1 MTRARELAKLANT
14 NIFTVSGSNVGL
26 GSTGPT
32 VKLDVGGIIKGDGSE
47 LTNVGMDTSYIS
59 GIAAT
64 FTGNVNIGGV
74 LTYEDV
80 TNVDSVGIITA
91 QSGIRVPDGGVGVA
105 ESIFHLNDDN
115 TAIRFPGVD
124 TFTVETAGS
133 ERLRITS
140 AGSVLVKTTTA
151 SPFTNRP
158 MTLGDAGDASN
169 YLEVRAAPTGAVGV
183 VFSDATTSD
192 NAGYRGSIEYDH
204 TSDYLWFRSA
214 GDERFRIASSGQIGL
229 GGANYGTAGQ
239 VLTSNGSGSAVT
251 WEDASG
257 GGGITTE
264 AQVKTTGQT
273 ALLDLSNAIDHKVT
287 CTGTVTIDATGGTQ
301 EGESHTVRIVNNG
314 TATVGFSTYFLFP
327 SGSVPSLPT
336 ADGAISLISFTVHR
350 KGATGI
356 STQLLS
362 GSSVNYS

>member
-1 MTRARELAKLANT
+1 MTRARELAKLVNT
-14 NIFTVSGSNVGL
+14 NIFTVSGSNNIGI

-64 FTGNVNIGGV
+64 FTGNVNVGGV

-80 TNVDSVGIITA
+80 TNIDSVGIVTA
-91 QSGIRVPDGGVGVA
+91 QSGVRIPAGGLTVTGVSTFSSDA
-105 ESIFHLNDDN
+105 SIADKIVHTGDTD
-115 TAIRFPGVD
+115 TAIRFPAAD

-133 ERLRITS
+133 ERLRVDSTGNILAKTIDVRIGSDVGAIEYGTS
-140 AGSVLVKTTTA
+140 ANNSVRFYQNNTE
-151 SPFTNRP
+151 
-158 MTLGDAGDASN
+158 
-169 YLEVRAAPTGAVGV
+169 YL
-183 VFSDATTSD
+183 
-192 NAGYRGSIEYDH
+192 
-204 TSDYLWFRSA
+204 
-214 GDERFRIASSGQIGL
+214 RIDS
-229 GGANYGTAGQ
+229 GGAFGLSGSNYGTAGQ
-239 VLTSNGSGSAVT
+239 IITSNGSSAAPT

-273 ALLDLSNAIDHKVT
+273 ALLTLSSAVDHKVT
-287 CTGTVTIDATGGTQ
+287 CTGTVTIDVTGGTL
-301 EGESHTVRIVNNG
+301 EGESHTLRIVNNG

-336 ADGAISLISFTVHR
+336 VDGAISLISFTVHR

-362 GSSVNYS
+362 GSSVNFS